1 MKQFF
6 CALALLLSLL
16 VVLPDSFAQTS
27 SRTSTSQKKSK
38 RSSSDSTPWENVTL
52 LLDRPEKPYE
62 VIGLVSAPQ
71 IFLWDD
77 EDSMKESLQN
87 RLENESRRCHSRP
100 GRYQFPIHRS
110 RWWRKWSRH
119 PLQII
124 VAFPACPSGH

>member
-1 MKQFF
+1 MKQIFIV
-6 CALALLLSLL
+6 LALLLSLI
-16 VVLPDSFAQTS
+16 VVLPDSFAQTT

-77 EDSMKESLQN
+77 EESMKESLQKQAWKMKADAVILDRVDTSFRFTGPAGGAN
-87 RLENESRRCHSRP
+87 
-100 GRYQFPIHRS
+100 GRAIRY
-110 RWWRKWSRH
+110 K
-119 PLQII
+119 
-124 VAFPACPSGH
+124 

>member
-6 CALALLLSLL
+6 SVLALLLSLL

-77 EDSMKESLQN
+77 EDSMKESLQKQAWKMKADAVILDRVDTSFRFTGPAGGAN
-87 RLENESRRCHSRP
+87 
-100 GRYQFPIHRS
+100 GRAIRY
-110 RWWRKWSRH
+110 K
-119 PLQII
+119 
-124 VAFPACPSGH
+124 

>member
-1 MKQFF
+1 MKQIFPV
-6 CALALLLSLL
+6 LALIVSLL

-62 VIGLVSAPQ
+62 VIGLVRAPQ

-77 EDSMKESLQN
+77 EESMKESLQKQAWKMKADAVILDRVDTSFRFTGPAGGAN
-87 RLENESRRCHSRP
+87 
-100 GRYQFPIHRS
+100 GRAIRY
-110 RWWRKWSRH
+110 K
-119 PLQII
+119 
-124 VAFPACPSGH
+124 

>member
-1 MKQFF
+1 MKQIFLV
-6 CALALLLSLL
+6 LALLLSLL

-77 EDSMKESLQN
+77 EESMKESLQKQAWKMKADAVILDRVDTSFRFTGPAGGAN
-87 RLENESRRCHSRP
+87 
-100 GRYQFPIHRS
+100 GRAIRY
-110 RWWRKWSRH
+110 K
-119 PLQII
+119 
-124 VAFPACPSGH
+124 